1 MQSINQNELAQI
13 GAILQQIL
21 LNNNETRKQAEAALN
36 DAKRSEADKYACYMV
51 SVLNPNANF
60 SLEVK
65 SLAAVILRRNIS
77 TSSVDTG
84 DAFDAAN
91 NANLWMRL
99 SAPAKTHVKSQIL
112 EALNGVTTVNKTL
125 THKVCSLAVEI

>member
-1 MQSINQNELAQI
+1 
-13 GAILQQIL
+13 
-21 LNNNETRKQAEAALN
+21 
-36 DAKRSEADKYACYMV
+36 MV

-77 TSSVDTG
+77 TSSIDTG

-99 SAPAKTHVKSQIL
+99 SAPARAFVK
-112 EALNGVTTVNKTL
+112 G
-125 THKVCSLAVEI
+125 